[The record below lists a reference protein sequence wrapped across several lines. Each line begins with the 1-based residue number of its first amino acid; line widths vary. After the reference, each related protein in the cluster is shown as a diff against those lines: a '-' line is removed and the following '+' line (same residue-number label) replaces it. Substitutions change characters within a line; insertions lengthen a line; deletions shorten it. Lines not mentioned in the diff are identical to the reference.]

1 MILAKSDPVLQRTGR
16 PPRAD
21 GRFFAF
27 QTGAAV
33 SADSLPPS
41 HCKLIEGSPVLR
53 EPA

>member
-1 MILAKSDPVLQRTGR
+1 MILAESPAIKRTGR

-21 GRFFAF
+21 GRFFSF